1 MKKILFAS
9 SALAALAV
17 GGAASAEIALF
28 GSARL
33 GIGYNINNEGGVDLE
48 AVEGTNADGVTIIDR
63 YEGTEDLR
71 AVSRIRFGVT
81 MTGESDSGITFG
93 ATIRADN
100 ASSGGTDASAAT
112 GQTAGEVFVSGSW
125 GTLTYGDTNGA
136 DEQNVGDAIGNV
148 ALTGLGDLNETPYFS
163 NGGGFGDDSIQ
174 FANNPETRP
183 TVRYDYNFMGVQV
196 SASTNRSLNDVGV
209 GASYTY
215 EFDEGSVTGG
225 VGYYDFQEFTTTVTG
240 IPGLVDVKGG
250 EQWSVGATGTFGGF
264 SGGIVYTASSMD
276 SDNDLVS
283 GDLDVIIGGLGY
295 TWDAWTINAYYAN
308 VLTGN
313 GSFEYYD
320 GNDSYGASVQYDLG
334 GGASVNMGV
343 AQTYGRAQIGD
354 RDDLAN
360 YYAPEVEDATVAD
373 FGIKMAF

>member
-9 SALAALAV
+9 TALAALAV

-33 GIGYNINNEGGVDLE
+33 GIGYNINNEGGVDL
-48 AVEGTNADGVTIIDR
+48 VEVTNDDGVVTR
-63 YEGTEDLR
+63 LEGSEDLR

-100 ASSGGTDASAAT
+100 AGGGGTGPSAAT
-112 GQTAGEVFVSGSW
+112 GQTAGEVFVSGAW
-125 GTLTYGDTNGA
+125 GTLTFGDTSAA

-148 ALTGLGDLNETPYFS
+148 SVTGLGDFNETPYIS

-174 FANNPETRP
+174 FANNPEARP

-196 SASTNRSLNDVGV
+196 SASTNRDLNDVGV
-209 GASYTY
+209 GASYTF
-215 EFDEGSVTGG
+215 EFDQGSVTGG
-225 VGYYDFQEFTTTVTG
+225 VGYYDFQEFTTTAAGV
-240 IPGLVDVKGG
+240 GLVEVKGG
-250 EQWSVGATGTFGGF
+250 EQWSVGMTGTFGGF
-264 SGGIVYTASSMD
+264 SGGVVYTAMSAD
-276 SDNDLVS
+276 SDNDLVA
-283 GDLDVIIGGLGY
+283 GDFDVLVAGLGY
-295 TWDAWTINAYYAN
+295 TWDAWTINGYYATVTN
-308 VLTGN
+308 GE
-313 GSFEYYD
+313 GSFAYLD
-320 GNDSYGASVQYDLG
+320 SKDSYGASVQYDLG

-343 AQTYGRAQIGD
+343 AQTYGRDQIGGP
-354 RDDLAN
+354 DDD
-360 YYAPEVEDATVAD
+360 YYAAEIDSATVAD